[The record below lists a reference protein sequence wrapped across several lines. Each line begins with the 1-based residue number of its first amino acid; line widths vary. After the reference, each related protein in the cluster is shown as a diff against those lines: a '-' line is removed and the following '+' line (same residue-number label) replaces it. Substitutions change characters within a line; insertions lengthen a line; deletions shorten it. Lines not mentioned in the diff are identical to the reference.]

1 MSEVVKTYK
10 LDDLDQPIPMDRK
23 EFYDEQV
30 KVFKK
35 TGKTSKAIEV
45 VQVLLFTTDKEVILQ
60 KRSNTKYHNPSFLD
74 KTMGGHVKFGDSL
87 TYTVM
92 VESLQEV
99 SVPSIVLNTNEDFVK
114 TYKLLDNQLENL
126 AVIEYIDSRT
136 YNSKKMINDEE
147 ILIADKYHFYLGV
160 YNGSLK
166 PSDKEAAGLI
176 YFKYDEFEKE
186 LSKAPG
192 MFTEDLKFFLRE
204 YHSEIDKFLDN
215 LG

>member
-166 PSDKEAAGLI
+166 PSDKEASGLI

>member
-147 ILIADKYHFYLGV
+147 ILIADKYHYYLGV
-160 YNGSLK
+160 YIGSLK
-166 PSDKEAAGLI
+166 PSDKEASGLI